1 MNTRILC
8 AALLLSATTQ
18 LTAACNDPK
27 PGATPAKATAQAAPG
42 DTARQA
48 SEKLPEEAR
57 ALVSD
62 GFADSLQAYKLRMKD
77 ITRQTTYGHRTM
89 APGRKV
95 DIIVIHSSYHAA
107 KDTFNTQG
115 VIGQFRHYDVATHY
129 LISRDGTVY
138 KMVEEKDVAW
148 QAGKSQLP
156 GTQRT
161 NLNTTSI
168 GIEVMSTKHNGP
180 TRAQYEALTALVA
193 GIRQRH
199 PIKYLLRH
207 GDIAPAR
214 RDDPWGFNWPAFV
227 KLVEATSGDGL
238 VYFTHKMHNI
248 ATFK

>member
-1 MNTRILC
+1 MYTRILC
-8 AALLLSATTQ
+8 TALLLSATTQ
-18 LTAACNDPK
+18 ITAACSDSK
-27 PGATPAKATAQAAPG
+27 PGTTPTKAATEAAPADTAQPAA
-42 DTARQA
+42 D
-48 SEKLPEEAR
+48 KLPEEAR
-57 ALVSD
+57 ALVGED
-62 GFADSLQAYKLRMKD
+62 FINAPQAYELRTKD

-89 APGRKV
+89 EPGRKV
-95 DIIVIHSSYHAA
+95 DIIVVHSSYHAA

-115 VIGQFRHYDVATHY
+115 VIGQFRHYDVAPHY

-148 QAGKSQLP
+148 QAGKSQIP
-156 GTQRT
+156 GTQRK
-161 NLNTTSI
+161 NLNGSSI

-238 VYFTHKMHNI
+238 VYFTTKMHNI